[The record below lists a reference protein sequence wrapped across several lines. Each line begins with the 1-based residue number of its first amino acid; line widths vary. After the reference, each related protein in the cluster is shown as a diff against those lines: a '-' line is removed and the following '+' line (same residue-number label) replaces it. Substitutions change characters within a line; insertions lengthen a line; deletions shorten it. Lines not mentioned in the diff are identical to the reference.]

1 MDFKETL
8 KDRFIKYVKVDT
20 QSSED
25 SETTPSTK
33 KQFDLANIVKG
44 EMEKLGLK
52 DISLDEKCYL
62 MGTLPSNINKK
73 VPVIGFVS
81 HFDTSPDMS
90 GTNVNPQFIEN
101 YDGSDIIINKSLNL
115 TLSPSLFPEL
125 KEHIGHTLITTDGT
139 TLLGADD
146 KAGIA
151 EIITAI
157 EYLVN
162 HPEVKHGTIKI
173 GFTPDE
179 EIGRGVDFF
188 DVKKFGADY
197 AYTMDGGALGELE
210 YENFNAAKLTVK
222 VQGRNVHPGYAKDK
236 MINAM
241 LVAIEFNELLPVN
254 MRPEFTQG
262 YDGFY
267 HLTRMEGTVENSML
281 VYIVRDHNREK
292 FEQKKALAVETA
304 KFINTKYGEEICKVE
319 LVDQYYNM
327 REQIEPVYHIVQTA
341 IDAMESLGIEPKIQP
356 IRGGTDG
363 ARLSFMGLPCPNI
376 FAGGLNFH
384 GKFEYVSLD
393 VMSQATNV
401 ILKIIELYSNK

>member
-62 MGTLPSNINKK
+62 MGTVPSNINKK

-101 YDGSDIIINKSLNL
+101 YDGSDIILNKSLKL

-157 EYLVN
+157 EYLVT

-197 AYTMDGGALGELE
+197 AYTMDGGASGELE

-241 LVAIEFNELLPVN
+241 LVAIEFNELLPIN

-267 HLTRMEGTVENSML
+267 HLTKMEGTVENSML

-292 FEQKKALAVETA
+292 FEQKKTLAVETA
-304 KFINTKYGEEICKVE
+304 KFINTKYGEEICEVE

-341 IDAMESLGIEPKIQP
+341 IDAMELLGIEPKIQP